1 MWVGSGRRAIGPD
14 VGSLYSSAFG
24 AGCLDDQKAP
34 SADSGCKE
42 EMTLEGSIGKV

>member
-1 MWVGSGRRAIGPD
+1 MSDRYTASLSASD
-14 VGSLYSSAFG
+14 VWMIK
-24 AGCLDDQKAP
+24 KAP